1 MLHLP
6 NKSLKTSHLEY
17 MTMRNTMKMMK
28 TVLTAAAIVVA
39 TGLGSTAMAQPGGGG
54 GRGMGGGMGMFG
66 GGMFGGGGMDAPV
79 TKAELERYG
88 KILKFTGDQ
97 SEAAKALFEGF
108 EAAYKPKQDAAR
120 KAMEDAREEFRETR
134 DPSVWTAVGE
144 KTAKLREERAAA
156 EKQLLDDVKSLLTA
170 DQASLWPKVERER
183 RREKVM
189 RQGMMSMSG
198 ERADLIKIVEAIK
211 LSEDAT
217 KAVAPVLDSYE
228 VDLDGLLVK
237 RNEVN
242 EKAMSQGNTLR
253 EAFAGGD
260 MTEINKMIEEGR
272 QAAMRVRDANRRYA
286 KQIEGLLAGEEQA
299 KFNAEFRKES
309 YPQIYRTTRY
319 GTRVIDAAAA
329 MELDATTK
337 KSLEAIKADFDQRN
351 NALNDQA
358 EKAQDAQEEN
368 FSLQNMMGGGNNEE
382 MTKVRTAR
390 RELETKTIEQVK
402 ALLTPEQVAKLPE
415 RGNDGGGPGGGGG
428 DGARPARNNNAG
440 GDNGGGNNNGGGNRR
455 QRQGGG
461 NTPAPAPANTP
472 K

>member
-1 MLHLP
+1 
-6 NKSLKTSHLEY
+6 
-17 MTMRNTMKMMK
+17 MRNAMKLMK
-28 TVLTAAAIVVA
+28 TVLTAGAIVVA
-39 TGLGSTAMAQPGGGG
+39 TGLGGVAMAQPGGG

-79 TKAELERYG
+79 TKAEIERYG
-88 KILKFTGDQ
+88 KILKFTSDQ
-97 SEAAKALFEGF
+97 AEAAKVLLEGF

-120 KAMEDAREEFRETR
+120 KAMEEAREEFRETR
-134 DPSVWTAVGE
+134 DQSVWTAVSE
-144 KTAKLREERAAA
+144 KMAKLREERVAA
-156 EKQLLDDVKSLLTA
+156 EKQLLDDVKSLLTP
-170 DQASLWPKVERER
+170 DQAAVWPKVERER
-183 RREKVM
+183 RRERVM

-211 LSEDAT
+211 ISDEAA
-217 KAVAPVLDSYE
+217 KAVAPVLESYE
-228 VDLDGLLVK
+228 ADIDGLLIK
-237 RNEVN
+237 RNEVT
-242 EKAMSQGNTLR
+242 EKAMAQGNKLR

-319 GTRVIDAAAA
+319 GSRVIDAAAA
-329 MELDATTK
+329 MELDETSK
-337 KSLEAIKADFDQRN
+337 KSLEAIRADFEQRSS
-351 NALNDQA
+351 ALNDQA

-428 DGARPARNNNAG
+428 DGARPARNNNGGG
-440 GDNGGGNNNGGGNRR
+440 GDNNGGGGNRR

-461 NTPAPAPANTP
+461 GGSAPSPSTSPSPAPAPANTP

>member
-1 MLHLP
+1 
-6 NKSLKTSHLEY
+6 
-17 MTMRNTMKMMK
+17 MRNTMKMMK

-39 TGLGSTAMAQPGGGG
+39 TGLGGTAMAQPGG

-66 GGMFGGGGMDAPV
+66 GGMFGGGGTDAPV
-79 TKAELERYG
+79 TKAEVDRYG
-88 KILKFTGDQ
+88 KILKFTSDQ

-134 DPSVWTAVGE
+134 DPGVWTTVGE
-144 KTAKLREERAAA
+144 KMTKLRDERAAA
-156 EKQLLDDVKSLLTA
+156 EKQFLDDVKSLLTPE
-170 DQASLWPKVERER
+170 QAAVWPKVERER

-189 RQGMMSMSG
+189 RQGLMSG
-198 ERADLIKIVEAIK
+198 ERADLVKIVENLK
-211 LSEDAT
+211 LGEDAS
-217 KAVAPVLDSYE
+217 KAVAPVLDTYE
-228 VDLDGLLVK
+228 VDIDAMLVK
-237 RNEVN
+237 RNEVT
-242 EKAMSQGNTLR
+242 EKAMSQGNKLR
-253 EAFAGGD
+253 EAFMGGD
-260 MTEINKMIEEGR
+260 MTEVNKLFEDGR
-272 QAAMRVRDANRRYA
+272 EAAVRVRDTNRRYA

-319 GTRVIDAAAA
+319 GTRVIEAAAA
-329 MELDATTK
+329 MELDATSK
-337 KSLEAIKADFDQRN
+337 QSLEAIKADFEQRN

-368 FSLQNMMGGGNNEE
+368 FSIQNMMGGGNNEE

-428 DGARPARNNNAG
+428 GDGARPARNNNAG
-440 GDNGGGNNNGGGNRR
+440 GDNGGGNNGGGNRR

-461 NTPAPAPANTP
+461 GNAPAPSPSPAPANTP